1 MSLLSFCD
9 FLRLSIDSFQSID
22 YKYCILLHVPTV
34 IANRLK
40 EAIRLSEMIPAT
52 VPAEAG
58 ASQELPD
65 AAMLAAG
72 ASLTPENAAG
82 GRRMRDSR
90 AASMSLSGSVTQSTF
105 LPGELQADTRVV
117 SPEPEGQQH
126 MNETVM
132 YEPESGFGEVA
143 AEETAA
149 AEGRR
154 APPTLV
160 QPRRQAPGILN
171 TQELAASAS
180 ASASANA
187 SASARARPHS
197 ALEPGRARAVESA
210 VRTQQQVQL
219 ARPASASVSTAGAVD
234 GRLSESSLKQ
244 FGYIGEAQDYFD
256 ELVDRRR
263 VTFRDRNSL
272 LGPAANDQTQSVKTY
287 EPLDDSR
294 YPYILVHTRI
304 RVFVRRVAYLICNC

>member
-1 MSLLSFCD
+1 MD
-9 FLRLSIDSFQSID
+9 
-22 YKYCILLHVPTV
+22 CILLHIPTV
-34 IANRLK
+34 IAYRLK

-52 VPAEAG
+52 VPAEVG

-65 AAMLAAG
+65 ASVLAAG

-90 AASMSLSGSVTQSTF
+90 AASVSLSGSATQSTF

-132 YEPESGFGEVA
+132 YEPESGFGEAA
-143 AEETAA
+143 AEETDA

-160 QPRRQAPGILN
+160 QPRRQCPGILS
-171 TQELAASAS
+171 TQELAANAS
-180 ASASANA
+180 ATESANASANA

-272 LGPAANDQTQSVKTY
+272 LGPAANDQAQPVKTY

-294 YPYILVHTRI
+294 YQYILVHI
-304 RVFVRRVAYLICNC
+304 RVFVRRVAYLICSC